1 MRQSYRDKQNRR
13 ARIAKQKETK
23 FDDKKTKNKGP
34 RKEGNAQRPR
44 RDERAYKEQ
53 RMPREEAVQVDK
65 EYEDVIAGRNAVL
78 ELLKSDKDINKIFV
92 ERGERHG
99 SINEII
105 ARARESKVVLVE
117 VEKSKLDLY
126 AENHQG
132 VVAIVPPFN
141 YCEIEDILDVAKER
155 EEDPFVLILDGIE
168 DPHNLGAIIRTAET
182 AGVHGIIIPKR
193 RTAQVNSTVAKV
205 SAGATTYV
213 KVARVNNIVDSI
225 KKLKDAGLWV
235 IGTDG
240 DAETMYYNQ
249 DLKGPLAIVI
259 GSEGFGMGK
268 LVKENADILIKI
280 PMKGEITS
288 LNASVSAGIVIYEAV
303 RQRM

>member
-13 ARIAKQKETK
+13 ARIAKEKENK
-23 FDDKKTKNKGP
+23 FADKKSNVKKS
-34 RKEGNAQRPR
+34 RKDNNQRPR
-44 RDERAYKEQ
+44 RDERAFKEQ
-53 RMPREEAVQVDK
+53 RIEREEIVQVEK
-65 EYEDVIAGRNAVL
+65 EYEDIVAGRNAVL
-78 ELLKSDKDINKIFV
+78 ELLKSDKDINKIYV
-92 ERGERHG
+92 ERGEKHG
-99 SINEII
+99 SINEIV
-105 ARARESKVVLVE
+105 ARARDAKVVLVE

-141 YCEIEDILDVAKER
+141 YCEIEDILDLAKER

-193 RTAQVNSTVAKV
+193 RTAQVNATVAKV

-225 KKLKDAGLWV
+225 RKLKDAGLWV

-288 LNASVSAGIVIYEAV
+288 LNASVSSGIVIYEAV